1 MDGDGKQDLALRTLQ
16 GLRVY
21 KNVNQST
28 NHFIQIEA
36 QDRNGQTVE
45 GSLVTITAGD
55 KTRIARLTRDGSF
68 NAQVA
73 PRVHFGLGQEIAPV
87 NCTVRWPN
95 GMESRFA
102 NLAVDQRYRVQPGL
116 KTAVR
121 VDRPKWVESL
131 PTFGAAGNG
140 VLERALTPRGTPRTL
155 IKKDRVTVINLW
167 APWCE
172 PCKDEMPHLDALS
185 KSESSWLDVVGLGVE
200 PNKGQTYADYFK
212 ENQLT
217 YTLLMADKQLL
228 ETIFPD
234 GKSRLPT
241 TLVYNREGRLVRR
254 YGGSLTKAQLDA
266 IVAPLKNFHTTAEDY
281 VWKSE
286 MAEQEGDQFAA
297 YLALKD
303 AVKKAPKSVSI
314 LVQAAYSADRVG
326 AQQDAVEL
334 VERAVQAGPK
344 SILGWRATARL
355 LSKYGGAAAAQA
367 RVERAPDTLA
377 ILILKSELAGA
388 VKNEELAL
396 KLARQAEKIEPDSPA
411 VKRRIRWLTD
421 PEARKLDLRN
431 IGDSKSL
438 FE

>member
-1 MDGDGKQDLALRTLQ
+1 
-16 GLRVY
+16 
-21 KNVNQST
+21 
-28 NHFIQIEA
+28 
-36 QDRNGQTVE
+36 
-45 GSLVTITAGD
+45 
-55 KTRIARLTRDGSF
+55 
-68 NAQVA
+68 
-73 PRVHFGLGQEIAPV
+73 
-87 NCTVRWPN
+87 
-95 GMESRFA
+95 
-102 NLAVDQRYRVQPGL
+102 
-116 KTAVR
+116 
-121 VDRPKWVESL
+121 
-131 PTFGAAGNG
+131 
-140 VLERALTPRGTPRTL
+140 
-155 IKKDRVTVINLW
+155 
-167 APWCE
+167 
-172 PCKDEMPHLDALS
+172 MPHLDALS

-200 PNKGQTYADYFK
+200 PNKGQAYADYFK

-217 YTLLMADKQLL
+217 YPLLMADKQLL

-254 YGGSLTKAQLDA
+254 YSGSLSKVQLDA
-266 IVAPLKNFHTTAEDY
+266 IVAPLKNFDTSAEDY

-334 VERAVQAGPK
+334 VERAVKARPK

-367 RVERAPDTLA
+367 RVEKAPNTLA

-388 VKNEELAL
+388 IKNEGLAL
-396 KLARQAEKIEPDSPA
+396 ELARQAQKIEPDSPA